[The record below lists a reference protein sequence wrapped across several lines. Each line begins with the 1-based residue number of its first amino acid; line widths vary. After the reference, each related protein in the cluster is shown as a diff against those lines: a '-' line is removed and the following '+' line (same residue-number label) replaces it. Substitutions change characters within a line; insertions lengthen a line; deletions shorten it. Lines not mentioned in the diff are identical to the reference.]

1 MTKWMGFYNNRQW
14 TITKTKYFTKGLC
27 LLITLSTSS
36 VSQILLANSG
46 VTTESN
52 TVAQFEESYL
62 NQNKIPNK
70 YRPYVEVGAVKH
82 INQTSRG
89 AAIYD
94 LFIPI
99 YQKDSQLIFTDL
111 RLFDRT
117 GKSIEGNI
125 HLGYRKLYPD
135 LKNMFGIYGA
145 YDHRRSDSGNA
156 FNQLTLGFEY
166 WHDKWFIG
174 GNIYKPIRETKKSIG
189 KEATNFTSRNVSITS
204 GAIELIRTD
213 TTKTKEYYEKVL
225 PGIDGEIGYS
235 FTDNLTSYIGGY
247 YFAAADATTIA
258 GPKMRLTYDYRKST
272 GRIFGILD
280 GVSIEAGAQHDKP
293 RGNTAYIG
301 IKLKMGLI
309 DSIASVTNSNIF
321 GFERHMMDLIRRD
334 PDIVINNPQPEERIE
349 TKKTEEKKY
358 TMEDAIRDAQEAIKG
373 SNENLKKNKDIVL
386 DGLLAAQ
393 QALHGQIEIQT
404 KLPDPYEQVDNVF
417 GVALK
422 ETQDNKN
429 NQEVDIQEILRA
441 SNENLRKNE
450 EYVVEG
456 AILAKKGMEQ
466 IKDIERLVKN
476 DPGIQAG
483 INEFYEIMADYTQE
497 AEKLLGL
504 KSIQEELHK
513 AAIDLAQRKLTY
525 DQMKCNE
532 AVAKIFV
539 NAGLE
544 YNVDDNTASF
554 PSGVN
559 KQHFTDLTT
568 TRSFSLQTA
577 DIAVWIN
584 DPKSSHYVHHMLM
597 FDKDAGVDKKGRT
610 CNAWSTHNSG
620 DRLFKATRYE
630 YFSDNFGFNAT
641 WYRYYK

>member
-189 KEATNFTSRNVSITS
+189 KEATNFTSRNISINS
-204 GAIELIRTD
+204 EAIELIRTD

-235 FTDNLTSYIGGY
+235 FTGNLTSYIGGY
-247 YFAAADATTIA
+247 YFAVANATTIA

-476 DPGIQAG
+476 DPGIQQA
-483 INEFYEIMADYTQE
+483 INEHYRIMEEYTEE
-497 AEKLLGL
+497 ARSKLEVPQR
-504 KSIQEELHK
+504 IHN
-513 AAIDLAQRKLTY
+513 AAIALLSWNNTY
-525 DQMKCNE
+525 DDMKCNQ
-532 AVAKIFV
+532 AVAWV
-539 NAGLE
+539 YQTAGLIFHE
-544 YNVDDNTASF
+544 ETVMKF
-554 PSGVN
+554 PGEINAIHFRKPLSRPIDLKTGDVGVWKRGNPGESG
-559 KQHFTDLTT
+559 
-568 TRSFSLQTA
+568 
-577 DIAVWIN
+577 WI
-584 DPKSSHYVHHMLM
+584 HHMLVY
-597 FDKDAGVDKKGRT
+597 DQDAWGKDRNGKPN
-610 CNAWSTHNSG
+610 NAWSTHSSTHNRYFNG
-620 DRLFKATRYE
+620 TRYE
-630 YFSDNFGFNAT
+630 VFSKSFSQDPE
-641 WYRYYK
+641 WYRYY